1 MSPIESTNPRPA
13 RRAGPQRWLAVLVL
27 ASVSGSF
34 GCWEQV
40 SSDWFPQM
48 KRQLAVQ
55 AFEYNDL
62 VAGPEGLTPPEGT
75 VAVGNPYPD
84 LTQLPIP
91 QQEALQNPVPY
102 SLATLKRG
110 EEVYNQTC
118 VTCHGAD
125 GGGNGP
131 VAGPPFGTG
140 PLGLVLPIGGPMSVA
155 KGLTDG
161 HIYTTIT
168 LGRGR
173 MPSYRRI
180 APDDRWAVV
189 NYIRDLNG
197 QGGRQ

>member
-1 MSPIESTNPRPA
+1 MSPTETRTPLA
-13 RRAGPQRWLAVLVL
+13 FRRGLAVAVLV
-27 ASVSGSF
+27 AVSGSF

-40 SSDWFPQM
+40 SQDWFPQM

-55 AFEYNDL
+55 AFELNPN
-62 VAGPEGLTPPEGT
+62 VPGGEGLTPPEGT

-84 LTQLPIP
+84 LTVLSTGEQDAMP
-91 QQEALQNPVPY
+91 NPVPY
-102 SLATLKRG
+102 NLASLKRG
-110 EEVYNQTC
+110 EEVYEQTC
-118 VTCHGAD
+118 ATCHGSD

-140 PLGLVLPIGGPMSVA
+140 PFGLVLPIGGQMSVA
-155 KGLTDG
+155 KALTDG
-161 HIYTTIT
+161 HIYATIT

-180 APDDRWAVV
+180 SPEDRWAVV
-189 NYIRDLNG
+189 HYVRDLNG

>member
-1 MSPIESTNPRPA
+1 M
-13 RRAGPQRWLAVLVL
+13 QRWLAVLVL
-27 ASVSGSF
+27 VSVSGSF

-40 SSDWFPQM
+40 SMDWFPQM
-48 KRQLAVQ
+48 KKQLAVQ
-55 AFEYNDL
+55 AFELDPFT
-62 VAGPEGLTPPEGT
+62 GSGQGLTPPEGT

-84 LTQLPIP
+84 LTGLSNK
-91 QQEALQNPVPY
+91 QQDAIANPMAVN
-102 SLATLKRG
+102 LASLKRG
-110 EEVYNQTC
+110 EVVYGQAC
-118 VTCHGAD
+118 ETCHGAD

-140 PLGLVLPIGGPMSVA
+140 PFGLVLPIGGPMSVA

-161 HIYTTIT
+161 HIYATMT

-180 APDDRWAVV
+180 TPEDRWNVV

-197 QGGRQ
+197 QGGRP